1 MRLRDVAARSDLG
14 KFFNLMER
22 QFTREEWALIKEG
35 SLVRLNDQGAAQCLM
50 IIMTYALTLT

>member
-1 MRLRDVAARSDLG
+1 MRLRDVATRSDLG

-35 SLVRLNDQGAAQCLM
+35 GLVRLNDQGTARCLM
-50 IIMTYALTLT
+50 THALT